1 MKEITYTIPEFLEM
15 QRVGENYNQLG
26 HKAKKQI
33 NNAIVKGAAMA
44 LFLINHP
51 AIAFAAEGLDKV
63 DEIGLSFLIISRRI
77 AYWVLGL
84 SAIYELMKC
93 ARQGGDKKEMFEIM
107 MKYALLYAS
116 LFLVPKIFDLIG
128 QYLG

>member
-15 QRVGENYNQLG
+15 KRSDEIYNKLG
-26 HKAKKQI
+26 HKEKVLIQKVMI
-33 NNAIVKGAAMA
+33 KGAAMA

-128 QYLG
+128 KYLG

>member
-15 QRVGENYNQLG
+15 KRSEELYSKLRYNE
-26 HKAKKQI
+26 KKLI
-33 NNAIVKGAAMA
+33 TKVMIKGTAMA